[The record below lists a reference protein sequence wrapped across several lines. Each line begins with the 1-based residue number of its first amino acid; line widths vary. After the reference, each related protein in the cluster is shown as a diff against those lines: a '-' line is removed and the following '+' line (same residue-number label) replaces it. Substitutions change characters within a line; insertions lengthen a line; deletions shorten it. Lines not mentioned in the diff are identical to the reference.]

1 MVQKKVRIRR
11 YLAAGL
17 LVWIPLGVTLF
28 VLRVL
33 INLMDQTLL
42 LVPSPLRP
50 ENLVGFHIP
59 GLGVILT
66 FTLLLLTGALA
77 ANILGKRLLDAW
89 ESVLA
94 RIPLVSWVYTGVKK
108 VAETLL
114 SPSGQSFRKVLLIE
128 YPRKGIWSVC
138 FQTAS
143 ALDEVQART
152 AKEVICV
159 FVPTTP
165 NPTSGFIMLVPRDE
179 VIELDMTVDEALRMV
194 ISLGVVVP
202 QWRKRQLVAA
212 ALPSTPPTA
221 PVAKPEEVK
230 V

>member
-1 MVQKKVRIRR
+1 VARRKIRR

-17 LVWIPLGVTLF
+17 LVWIPLAVTLL
-28 VLRVL
+28 VLRLV

-50 ENLVGFHIP
+50 ENLIGFRIP

-66 FTLLLLTGALA
+66 FVLLLATGSLA
-77 ANILGKRLLDAW
+77 ANILGKRLLDAS
-89 ESVLA
+89 ERLMA

-114 SPSGQSFRKVLLIE
+114 SPVGQSFRKVILIE
-128 YPRKGIWSVC
+128 YPRKGIWSLG

-152 AKEVICV
+152 EKEVICC

-165 NPTSGFIMLVPRDE
+165 NPTSGFIILVPKDE
-179 VIELDMTVDEALRMV
+179 VTELDMSVDEALRMV

-202 QWRKRQLVAA
+202 EWRRREL
-212 ALPSTPPTA
+212 LPASLPEPE
-221 PVAKPEEVK
+221 PEEVE
-230 V
+230 VP

>member
-1 MVQKKVRIRR
+1 MTKRLRIKR

-17 LVWIPLGVTLF
+17 LVWVPLGVTYF

-33 INLMDQTLL
+33 INVMDQTLL
-42 LVPSPLRP
+42 LVPSAIRP
-50 ENLVGFHIP
+50 ENLIGFRIP

-66 FTLLLLTGALA
+66 FTLLLATGALA
-77 ANILGKRLLDAW
+77 ANFLGRRLLDAW

-94 RIPLVSWVYTGVKK
+94 RIPLVSWVYSGVKK

-128 YPRKGIWSVC
+128 YPRKGIWSIC

-202 QWRKRQLVAA
+202 EWRKRKLATRPAA
-212 ALPSTPPTA
+212 SATP
-221 PVAKPEEVK
+221 VEKREEVG